1 MHDRTIFIFTIRTKP
16 TENVVNFS
24 RNEHSLDKPK
34 TLVSTRLK
42 VNPGRILCGRFEIS
56 LKLEGKNHTSTCK
69 TYMTYKNTSISRFK
83 MGLKCICIYDRKWN
97 FNLCIRTFNI
107 EAKSILSVSVN
118 NTSVRHLYKIC
129 DIESRAQPDENV
141 YVFTFASE
149 ILMLCIP
156 TPVWYKH
163 TVCEGAHKVP

>member
-1 MHDRTIFIFTIRTKP
+1 MLFWKRFPQSWVFNTLILGAHLRVILKLEFDTFDFTSVISHEHDHLFYMHDRTIFIFTIRTKP

-97 FNLCIRTFNI
+97 FNLCIRTSKHRSKKHF
-107 EAKSILSVSVN
+107 
-118 NTSVRHLYKIC
+118 
-129 DIESRAQPDENV
+129 
-141 YVFTFASE
+141 
-149 ILMLCIP
+149 LCLRSPYINL
-156 TPVWYKH
+156 
-163 TVCEGAHKVP
+163 